1 MSTLAVYQDLLSAL
15 GNPAYNQLMDVVDNS
30 GKMQHD
36 RVVETVELRFE
47 KRLGDEMSGMRR
59 DIAQLKDYL
68 VNRMDIHADKLVA
81 RMDVQSDKVDAQF
94 KWMVAM
100 WLTQMIAMVGILAA
114 ILQLV
119 IRIR

>member
-1 MSTLAVYQDLLSAL
+1 MVTLVVHQELLSAL
-15 GNPAYNQLMDVVDNS
+15 GNPAYNQLMEVVDNS

-36 RVVETVELRFE
+36 RAIETVELRFE
-47 KRLGDEMSGMRR
+47 RRLGEEMSGMRR
-59 DIAQLKDYL
+59 EISEMKHEISQFKDYVL
-68 VNRMDIHADKLVA
+68 GRM
-81 RMDVQSDKVDAQF
+81 DAQF

-100 WLTQMIAMVGILAA
+100 WLTQMIAMVAILAA